1 MEFHPMQFQR
11 FLFKRFVTTAL
22 KQATGVL
29 SNRSGNFGILMA
41 LLIPMLLLVAGGA
54 VDIVY
59 ALGQK
64 TRYQDELDAAMLAAV
79 HQTTSDEQRS
89 TAKSFIE
96 QFSSSGLSET
106 ELLEA
111 GMSLTLV
118 KNSDGSL
125 TGTLKM
131 PHQTAFLSIINLNN
145 IPITVTA
152 TVIKTGS
159 TSAGMGCI
167 YALGNKNQAVLIN
180 SGARLDAKQCEAHVH
195 STSSPAFIMNAGSTI
210 ETAKF
215 CVKGTNYIKN
225 GGTLTNLKV
234 SCEVAADPY
243 AGKIKEP
250 SVPSTCV
257 TQGALSGSTFSLN
270 PGVHCNTTFNGSP
283 TVSFKPGLHIIKGR
297 MILNSGSTVVAEG
310 VTFYYPDVY
319 SEIRA
324 NGGLKFTA
332 SAPATGDYAGI
343 LMFEKTSDANNN
355 AQKQQYVFNGSLGET
370 LTGILHLPNR
380 DAVYNSTTNQTNK
393 ISLVV
398 NTLIMNSANWKLSP
412 YDGAGPGGA
421 GGTGGDVRL
430 LR

>member
-1 MEFHPMQFQR
+1 MHFQR
-11 FLFKRFVTTAL
+11 NMFRTIKKAASFAR
-22 KQATGVL
+22 
-29 SNRSGNFGILMA
+29 NRSGNFGIIMA
-41 LLIPMLLLVAGGA
+41 LLIPLLIVVAGGA

-64 TRYQDELDAAMLAAV
+64 TSYQDQLDAAMLAAV
-79 HQTTSDEQRS
+79 HETATDEQLKTARS
-89 TAKSFIE
+89 YIQ
-96 QFSSSGLSET
+96 QFSESGLTEA
-106 ELLEA
+106 ELLAA
-111 GMSLTLV
+111 GMSLVLA
-118 KNSDGSL
+118 KNPDGSL

-131 PHQTAFLSIINLNN
+131 PHPTAFLSIINLNN
-145 IPITVTA
+145 IPISVTSTA
-152 TVIKTGS
+152 IKTGGAS
-159 TSAGMGCI
+159 PAAAGCI
-167 YALGNKNQAVLIN
+167 YALGNKSQAVLIN
-180 SGARLDAKQCEAHVH
+180 SGANLDAKQCEVHVH

-215 CVKGTNYIKN
+215 CVKGASYIKN

-234 SCEVAADPY
+234 NCDVAADPY

-250 SVPSTCV
+250 AVPSSCV

-283 TVSFKPGLHIIKGR
+283 TVTFKPGLHIIKGR

-343 LMFEKTSDANNN
+343 LMFEKTSDAANN
-355 AQKQQYVFNGSLGET
+355 AQKQQYVFNGSVGES

-393 ISLVV
+393 MSLVV
-398 NTLIMNSANWKLSP
+398 NTLIMNSANWKLAP
-412 YDGAGPGGA
+412 YDGAGPGGT
-421 GGTGGDVRL
+421 GGAGGDVRL
-430 LR
+430 VR